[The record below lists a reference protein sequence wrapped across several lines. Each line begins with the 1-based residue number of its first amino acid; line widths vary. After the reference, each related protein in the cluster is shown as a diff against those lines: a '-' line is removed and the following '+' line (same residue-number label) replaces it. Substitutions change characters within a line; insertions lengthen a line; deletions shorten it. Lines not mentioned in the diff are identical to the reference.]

1 MWYTILNIGKIYSE
15 VNKMLERQEAVK
27 AIHKGCVEKFEAL
40 GFSFAGISEDES
52 GVCADFTKGNLTV
65 RLLSHDNLLDMLE
78 KISDEENEG
87 EFKKVSVNLLE
98 LDDCDEKSLKSLCNE
113 INDSIAESYG
123 KKAVKAAAK
132 APATVSRAAVRAGMT
147 YDANTLANKIL
158 LVYPDLKGE
167 YKANIEKYGEFLS
180 DEFFTEHGNQ
190 YILSTIRSGDA
201 QTRKKL
207 FKILV
212 DMYQDGSSETQNLIC
227 VTILGEMNND
237 ADMMAVCRSYIEDD
251 EFYET
256 LKAVNEL
263 LASGTGR
270 KLREKLKNPP
280 KYKPEKKKGGMM
292 GNMLDASAAQQ
303 QK

>member
-1 MWYTILNIGKIYSE
+1 MFDRT
-15 VNKMLERQEAVK
+15 EAVK
-27 AIHKGCVEKFEAL
+27 AIHKGCAEKFEDL
-40 GFSFAGISEDES
+40 GFSFTGISEEEG
-52 GVCADFTKGNLTV
+52 GVCADFTNDDLTV
-65 RLLSHDNLLDMLE
+65 RLLSHDNLLEMLE
-78 KISDEENEG
+78 KIDGENDG
-87 EFKKVSVNLLE
+87 EFKRISVNLFD

-113 INDSIAESYG
+113 INDSINESYG
-123 KKAVKAAAK
+123 KKTVKTVTK

-158 LVYPDLKGE
+158 LVYPDLRYA
-167 YKANIEKYGEFLS
+167 YKENIEKYDQFLS
-180 DEFFTEHGNQ
+180 DEFFVEHGNR

-237 ADMMAVCRSYIEDD
+237 PDMLEVCRSYIEDD

-256 LKAVNEL
+256 IKAVNAL
-263 LASGTGR
+263 LASGKGK

-280 KYKPEKKKGGMM
+280 KYKPEKKKGGLMA
-292 GNMLDASAAQQ
+292 NMLDASAMQQ

>member
-1 MWYTILNIGKIYSE
+1 MF
-15 VNKMLERQEAVK
+15 ERTEAVK
-27 AIHKGCVEKFEAL
+27 AIHKGCAEKFEDL
-40 GFSFAGISEDES
+40 GFSFAGISEEED
-52 GVCADFTKGNLTV
+52 GICADFTKDGLTV

-78 KISDEENEG
+78 KVSDEESEG
-87 EFKKVSVNLLE
+87 SFKKISVNLLE

-113 INDSIAESYG
+113 INDSISESYG
-123 KKAVKAAAK
+123 KKAVKTATK

-158 LVYPDLKGE
+158 LVYPDLKSA
-167 YKANIEKYGEFLS
+167 YKENIAKYDQFLS
-180 DEFFTEHGNQ
+180 DEFFVEHGNQ

-237 ADMMAVCRSYIEDD
+237 PDMMEVCRSYVEDD

-256 LKAVNEL
+256 VKAVNEL
-263 LASGTGR
+263 LASGKGK

-280 KYKPEKKKGGMM
+280 KYKPEKKKGGLMA
-292 GNMLDASAAQQ
+292 NMLDTSAMQQ

>member
-1 MWYTILNIGKIYSE
+1 MWYTMLNIGKIYSE
-15 VNKMLERQEAVK
+15 VDKMLERQEAVK
-27 AIHKGCVEKFEAL
+27 AIHKGCVEKFEEL
-40 GFSFAGISEDES
+40 GFSFAGISEDD
-52 GVCADFTKGNLTV
+52 GGICADYTKDDITV

-78 KISDEENEG
+78 KISDGENEG
-87 EFKKVSVNLLE
+87 SFKKVSVNLLE
-98 LDDCDEKSLKSLCNE
+98 LDDSDEKSLKSLCNE
-113 INDSIAESYG
+113 INDSVAESYG
-123 KKAVKAAAK
+123 KKAVKTATK

-158 LVYPDLKGE
+158 LVYPELKTA
-167 YKANIEKYGEFLS
+167 YKENIEKYGEFLS
-180 DEFFTEHGNQ
+180 DDFFTEHGNG

-237 ADMMAVCRSYIEDD
+237 PDMMAVCRSYIEDD

-263 LASGTGR
+263 LASGKGKR
-270 KLREKLKNPP
+270 LREKLKNPP
-280 KYKPEKKKGGMM
+280 KYKPEKRKGGLMS
-292 GNMLDASAAQQ
+292 NMLDASAAQQ

>member
-1 MWYTILNIGKIYSE
+1 MF
-15 VNKMLERQEAVK
+15 ERTEAVK
-27 AIHKGCVEKFEAL
+27 AIHKGCAEKFEAL
-40 GFSFAGISEDES
+40 GFSFAGISEDEV
-52 GVCADFTKGNLTV
+52 GVCADFTKDDITV

-78 KISDEENEG
+78 KVSDGENEG

-98 LDDCDEKSLKSLCNE
+98 LDDCDEKVLKSLCNE
-113 INDSIAESYG
+113 INDSINESYG
-123 KKAVKAAAK
+123 KKAAVKTATK
-132 APATVSRAAVRAGMT
+132 APATISRAAVRAGMT

-158 LVYPDLKGE
+158 LVYPELKE
-167 YKANIEKYGEFLS
+167 AYKANIAKYGEFLS
-180 DEFFTEHGNQ
+180 DEFFTEHGNK

-212 DMYQDGSSETQNLIC
+212 DIYQDGSSETQNLIC

-237 ADMMAVCRSYIEDD
+237 TDMLEVCRSYIEDD

-263 LASGTGR
+263 LASNKGK

-292 GNMLDASAAQQ
+292 TNMLDASAMQ